1 LGAVDSNWTDG
12 LPIVCDV
19 PLAPFTTWGIGGPAE
34 YLLEPGS
41 DQELVRAVG
50 AAREAGVEVHVIGRG
65 SNLLVADEGVPGLV
79 IALRRCLDSL
89 TIDPES
95 GHVVAG
101 AGTPAQR
108 IAVRAAKDGVS
119 GFEFLIAIPGALGGA
134 VIMNA
139 GLGGR
144 DGRSVRDVLAN
155 VRVVT
160 ADGRVASHSGA
171 ASGLRYR
178 GSAIGD
184 RGEIVLS
191 AELQGSPGTDPMALL
206 AEHALIRQRRAK
218 RQPKNR
224 RTSGSVFKQP
234 PNHPPAGWLLDQ
246 AGLKGTRVGDAMIS
260 LAHANWIENLGSAT
274 AHDVLSL
281 MDLARDAVLARF
293 GVILEPEVHMMP
305 RTTSPHGNG

>member
-1 LGAVDSNWTDG
+1 M
-12 LPIVCDV
+12 
-19 PLAPFTTWGIGGPAE
+19 PLAPFTTWRIGGPAE
-34 YLLEPGS
+34 YLLEPDS
-41 DQELVRAVG
+41 EQELLRAIG
-50 AAREAGVEVHVIGRG
+50 AAHEAGVEVHVIGRG

-79 IALRRCLDSL
+79 IALRRRLDSL
-89 TIDPES
+89 TVDPES

-108 IAVRAAKDGVS
+108 IAIRAANDGVS

-139 GLGGR
+139 GLGGS
-144 DGRSVRDVLAN
+144 DGRSLRDVLVS

-160 ADGRVASHSGA
+160 ADGRVDSHSGA

-234 PNHPPAGWLLDQ
+234 PHHPPAGWLLDQ

-281 MDLARDAVLARF
+281 MDFARDAVLARF

-305 RTTSPHGNG
+305 RTAGQRGTG